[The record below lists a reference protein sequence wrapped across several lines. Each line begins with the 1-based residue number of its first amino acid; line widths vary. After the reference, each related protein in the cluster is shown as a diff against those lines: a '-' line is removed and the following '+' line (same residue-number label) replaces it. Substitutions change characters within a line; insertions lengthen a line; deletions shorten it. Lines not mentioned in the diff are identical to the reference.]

1 MWHHLYNICIR
12 HPNTPLFLVILAV
25 TAAIISTPISLYFRK
40 RFLKTYII
48 TFPIIFTLLSLL
60 NFRKIP
66 TMVDT
71 ELGKL
76 LVMLVALF
84 IVFTTTA
91 AIIATIISFLAK
103 KPFLKTFIITFSIG

>member
-1 MWHHLYNICIR
+1 
-12 HPNTPLFLVILAV
+12 
-25 TAAIISTPISLYFRK
+25 
-40 RFLKTYII
+40 
-48 TFPIIFTLLSLL
+48 
-60 NFRKIP
+60 
-66 TMVDT
+66 MVDT